1 MVALC
6 QLTLL
11 EMVPLW
17 QRDPIVN
24 GSTLSIDPI
33 VNVSTLSIDPI
44 VNGSTLAMGPDC
56 KW

>member
-1 MVALC
+1 MVSLC

-33 VNVSTLSIDPI
+33 VN
-44 VNGSTLAMGPDC
+44 GSTLAMGPDC

>member
-44 VNGSTLAMGPDC
+44 VNGSTLAI
-56 KW
+56 